1 MPRTLSLRLLPL
13 LLASLFTVL
22 CSTVAA
28 QDAGVQIRGPKTTDS
43 SPIKQYGPINNAD
56 TLWKIALMV
65 RPDPRFSV
73 YQVMQAL
80 YVNNPQAFKENN
92 LNHLVNGQYLKI
104 PSYDDIASIDP
115 QQAQAKSDAD
125 DNVWEKKVKSAP
137 KIVAKKATPANV
149 VQKKDLEQAKSE
161 INEQLQDIGKSQEQR
176 LETIQNDVLDS
187 IDGLQAILQENEK
200 LKSRLSNFDSQ
211 LGEMQQE
218 VAKSEEMK
226 VQMDAL
232 IKLQQ
237 ELLDKA
243 NAREQELMIE
253 KQKAAL
259 EDDNFTSSIWF
270 TFLVAT
276 VPAVLIVSLIAFFL
290 LRRKSDDKPVEVET
304 KAPVKETEVKK
315 EAAPEAEELALDGE
329 LSLDDELAID
339 LTEDE
344 SLDDLDG
351 TELGGDEL
359 FSDDLDDLD
368 DELLDD
374 DVIHLDDDLDDLEDI
389 SLDDLGDEQPLDD
402 SIELADD
409 DIDDLLEQTPEE
421 EEDQTLDGGE
431 LGQDMLDDLLSGL
444 EITEEGS
451 DDSALEQSAEEAPSN
466 TEDDIDAL
474 LDEVT
479 DEQDTSADAVSD
491 PDDIDSLLD
500 QVSDEIGA
508 EEPSPQ
514 QDVKDPDDIDSLL
527 DEINEEVSAEEPSL
541 QEDVTDPDDIDSL
554 LDEINEEVSAEE
566 PSLQEDV
573 TDPDDIDSLLAEVS
587 AETPSPQE
595 EVTEPDD
602 IDALLD
608 EIGAEE
614 PSLQED
620 VTDPDDIDSLLD
632 EINEEVSSEEPS
644 LQEDVTDPDDIDSL
658 LDEINEEVSAEEP
671 SLQEDVTDPD
681 DIDSLLDEINEEV
694 SSEEPSLQEDVTD
707 PDDIDSL
714 LDEINEEV
722 SAEEPSLQEDVTDPD
737 DIDSLLDEIN
747 DEVSEEESSLQED
760 VTDPDDIDSL
770 LDEISG
776 NDESDI
782 PTSKV
787 ELTDPDDIDALLSSF
802 DDAPAESNDAK
813 LIEDD
818 VSDVSD
824 SESHDEL
831 NTQDIDNFTEEH
843 VGQFLTMDFSG
854 VGQETVV
861 DNDDIDEP
869 ITLDENDDEE
879 QEILDVD
886 DILDAIQV
894 EEVASAEN
902 SILGQSDAI
911 EDDIVANDTVADEAA
926 HSDNIDLEE
935 LDVEQLLADVSDEST
950 TATED
955 LLDGVNEQTEEV
967 EAPFDEST
975 LSHLLNETD
984 TPAHDEPVELTP
996 DFTDSNVLADLL
1008 SDGEVTPKAEAAE
1021 ASEIED
1027 IQELNN
1033 LDFDEL
1039 LANIEEENAPSTL
1052 EEPIVEDVIEDLDIG
1067 DDLVAIEEDDNEPA
1081 DFVSVDSL
1089 ITDSLE
1095 PEASEPYKSENIDVG
1110 LNEFPE
1116 FAGDDT
1122 DIDEE
1127 DTNGVAAKLDLA
1139 KVYIEIGDEENAEVI
1154 LQDVIKLGDAQ
1165 QQFEAQQLLG
1175 NLS

>member
-1 MPRTLSLRLLPL
+1 MAIIIRVRKALMPRTLSLRLLPL

-80 YVNNPQAFKENN
+80 YVKNPQAFKENN
-92 LNHLVNGQYLKI
+92 LNYLVNGQYLKI
-104 PSYDDIASIDP
+104 PSYDEIASIDP

-137 KIVAKKATPANV
+137 KVVAKKATPANV

-161 INEQLQDIGKSQEQR
+161 INEQLQDIGKNQEQR

-200 LKSRLSNFDSQ
+200 LKNRLSNFDSQ

-270 TFLVAT
+270 TILVAT

-290 LRRKSDDKPVEVET
+290 MRRKSDDKPVEVET
-304 KAPVKETEVKK
+304 KAPVKEAEVKK
-315 EAAPEAEELALDGE
+315 EAAPEADELALDGE

-344 SLDDLDG
+344 SLDDLDD

-389 SLDDLGDEQPLDD
+389 SLDDLGDDQPLDD
-402 SIELADD
+402 STELAGD

-421 EEDQTLDGGE
+421 EQDQTLEGGE

-451 DDSALEQSAEEAPSN
+451 DDSAAEQSAEEAPSN

-474 LDEVT
+474 LNEVN
-479 DEQDTSADAVSD
+479 DEQDTSADEVSD

-500 QVSDEIGA
+500 EIGA
-508 EEPSPQ
+508 EEPS
-514 QDVKDPDDIDSLL
+514 
-527 DEINEEVSAEEPSL
+527 A
-541 QEDVTDPDDIDSL
+541 
-554 LDEINEEVSAEE
+554 
-566 PSLQEDV
+566 
-573 TDPDDIDSLLAEVS
+573 
-587 AETPSPQE
+587 
-595 EVTEPDD
+595 
-602 IDALLD
+602 
-608 EIGAEE
+608 
-614 PSLQED
+614 
-620 VTDPDDIDSLLD
+620 
-632 EINEEVSSEEPS
+632 
-644 LQEDVTDPDDIDSL
+644 
-658 LDEINEEVSAEEP
+658 
-671 SLQEDVTDPD
+671 
-681 DIDSLLDEINEEV
+681 
-694 SSEEPSLQEDVTD
+694 
-707 PDDIDSL
+707 
-714 LDEINEEV
+714 
-722 SAEEPSLQEDVTDPD
+722 QEDVTDPD

-747 DEVSEEESSLQED
+747 DEVSDEVSAEEPSPQEDVTDPDDIDSLLDEINDEVSAEEPSPQEDVTDPDDIDSLLDEVSDEIGAEEPSAQVDVTDPDDIDSLLDEINDEMGAEEPSAQED

-776 NDESDI
+776 NDESDN

-802 DDAPAESNDAK
+802 DDAPAESNDAE

-818 VSDVSD
+818 DSDVSD
-824 SESHDEL
+824 SENHDEL
-831 NTQDIDNFTEEH
+831 NTQDIDNFTEEQ
-843 VGQFLTMDFSG
+843 VGQFLAMDFSDI
-854 VGQETVV
+854 GQEAAV
-861 DNDDIDEP
+861 DNDDVDES
-869 ITLDENDDEE
+869 ITPDENDDEE

-894 EEVASAEN
+894 EEVASADN
-902 SILGQSDAI
+902 SVLDESDVI
-911 EDDIVANDTVADEAA
+911 EDDIASNDSVADEAA
-926 HSDNIDLEE
+926 QSDDIDLEE
-935 LDVEQLLADVSDEST
+935 LDVEQLLADVSDENT
-950 TATED
+950 TVTED
-955 LLDGVNEQTEEV
+955 LLDDVNEQIEEV

-1008 SDGEVTPKAEAAE
+1008 SDGEVAPKAEAAE

-1095 PEASEPYKSENIDVG
+1095 PDTSEPYKSENIDVG

-1116 FAGDDT
+1116 FAGDET

-1165 QQFEAQQLLG
+1165 QQFEAQQLLD